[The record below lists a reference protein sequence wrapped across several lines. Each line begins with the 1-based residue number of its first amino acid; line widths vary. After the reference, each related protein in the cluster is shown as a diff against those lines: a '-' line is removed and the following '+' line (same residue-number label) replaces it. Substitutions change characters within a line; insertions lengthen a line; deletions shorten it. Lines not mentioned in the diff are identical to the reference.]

1 MSLTLLSFQ
10 KWAIKCAGMLIFAIN
25 FFIFLLFDLFE
36 TILCVIYRFLD
47 ELFEGESSSCYCHNR
62 EKWGRNVGDGEDS
75 KVSETLY
82 GRKNVFRQMGFLG
95 IPRKLEDFKKIGGG
109 GMGMRWSDCG
119 CEACVDWMK
128 DGGQRLHVVV
138 RQPSRATEED
148 CSGKPTENVIFLHGF
163 LSSSLFWTETVF
175 PNLSET
181 SKCNYRLFAVDVL
194 GFGRSP
200 KPRDCLYT
208 ISDHLDMIENSVI
221 DPFELTSFHL
231 VAHSMG
237 CVIAL
242 ALAAKYSN
250 IVKSITLVAP
260 PYFPCSREEASSI
273 ALERLAGKAL
283 WPPLLFGS
291 SFMTRYEHLGRCVCF
306 LVCRNHR
313 LWERILKLLTRR
325 RDLHFIVV
333 DLTRHTHHS
342 AWHNM
347 HNVICGGAKFMDNYL
362 ETLANSKVKIWV
374 VQGTRDQV
382 VPIECSNNIKMKV
395 PDSEV
400 DHIANADH
408 GTVIFGREKDFT
420 DKLEHLW
427 QRAVAA

>member
-291 SFMTRYEHLGRCVCF
+291 SFMTR
-306 LVCRNHR
+306 
-313 LWERILKLLTRR
+313 
-325 RDLHFIVV
+325 DLHFIVV